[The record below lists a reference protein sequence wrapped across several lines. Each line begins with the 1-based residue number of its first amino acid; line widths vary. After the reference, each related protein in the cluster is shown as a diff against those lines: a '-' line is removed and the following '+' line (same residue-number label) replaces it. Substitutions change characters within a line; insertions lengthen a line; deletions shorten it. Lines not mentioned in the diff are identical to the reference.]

1 MSNAERQVQNVE
13 VRIRRTY
20 ESRATTQLS
29 LVSCLPVGR
38 QVSRFLPAYG
48 RWASGSVLILACLS
62 ADRILA
68 T

>member
-29 LVSCLPVGR
+29 LVSCFSVL
-38 QVSRFLPAYG
+38 
-48 RWASGSVLILACLS
+48 ASGSVLILACLS

>member
-38 QVSRFLPAYG
+38 QDTSY
-48 RWASGSVLILACLS
+48 LILKL
-62 ADRILA
+62 L
-68 T
+68 

>member
-29 LVSCLPVGR
+29 LVSCLPTVGG
-38 QVSRFLPAYG
+38 LLE
-48 RWASGSVLILACLS
+48 AS
-62 ADRILA
+62 
-68 T
+68 